1 MFAKLLV
8 PLDGSVLAE
17 AALPYAAEL
26 AGKMGSEIILLYV
39 SDPVN
44 DPYRH
49 MYDPYLQKMTEAV
62 RDHVRRHLFPGK
74 EPNVSSRILVGEAA
88 EQIASY
94 AENKDI
100 DLIVMSSHG
109 HNGFKRWTLGH
120 ITDKVIRNTIR
131 PVAVIRSKGT
141 TKEGIFRVMVTLDG
155 SKVSEAAL
163 PYARELALGLK
174 AELILFEVLTP
185 DYYAYT
191 NEAYKELA
199 EAKKAARSYVEK
211 IAVQMKE
218 NGVRTTAE
226 LREGLVSDT
235 PEMIIRMIDEVGADT
250 VVMATHGRSGLSRWA
265 LGSAAEKVLR
275 GIEAPLIL
283 VKPPEAIKG

>member
-1 MFAKLLV
+1 MFNKILV

-17 AALPYAAEL
+17 AALPFAEEV
-26 AGKMGSEIILLYV
+26 AGKLGSEVTLLYI

-49 MYDPYLQKMTEAV
+49 MYDPYLQKISEAV
-62 RDHVRRHLFPGK
+62 KETGKNSPNGK
-74 EPNVSSRILVGEAA
+74 EISADSRIMVGEAA
-88 EQIASY
+88 EQITSY

-109 HNGFKRWTLGH
+109 HSGYKRWTLGH
-120 ITDKVIRNTIR
+120 ITDKVIRNTTR
-131 PVAVIRSKGT
+131 PVAIIRSKSH
-141 TKEGIFRVMVTLDG
+141 TKHAGISRVMVTLDG
-155 SKVSEAAL
+155 SKVSETAL
-163 PYARELALGLK
+163 PYASNLAAGLK
-174 AELILFEVLTP
+174 AELLLFEVLTP

-199 EAKKAARSYVEK
+199 EAKRAAHNYVEK
-211 IAVQMKE
+211 IAADLKDKGITV
-218 NGVRTTAE
+218 NTE
-226 LREGLVSDT
+226 LQEGLVSDT
-235 PEMIIRMIDEVGADT
+235 PEMIIQMTEEAEIDT

-283 VKPPEAIKG
+283 VKPPLLVR